1 MIQSPLA
8 IVAVLLGSIGFSL
21 LMVNS
26 FPWAKRLSAIIWVIF
41 TSALLSNVGLIPTDA
56 PVYGMLI
63 DFAVP
68 FAVCIILFTVNLADV
83 KSAGLPML
91 AAFALASLGTVLGVV
106 TASLTLDPLLAGLI
120 PEGAWKLAGPYTG
133 TYIGGS
139 LNFVGLWTGLGIDN
153 PELLGAAN
161 AVDNI
166 TLFPLYAIWM
176 VAPGLLASRWIVRKQ
191 WTAAGHDDDY
201 VEETTSSFVVQ
212 DVAVLAFLAVGVIAV
227 SPWLNETL
235 IVPFLPGA
243 PSILM
248 VSALALILG
257 QSPYV
262 RKLKGAWEI
271 GELAFLVFF
280 AAIGALIDFYLA
292 VVLSPSLFAYVLI
305 IMAVHFI
312 VLFGLG
318 RVFRMDPRVLT
329 MASVA
334 TKGGPALVPPV
345 AEALGIRH
353 LVLPGIIIGMLGYA
367 VGNFVGYFVAETVR
381 VLLG

>member
-1 MIQSPLA
+1 MLQSPIA
-8 IVAVLLGSIGFSL
+8 IIAVLLGAIGFSL

-56 PVYGMLI
+56 PVYGTLI

-83 KSAGLPML
+83 KNAGLPML
-91 AAFALASLGTVLGVV
+91 AAFALASLGTVLGVA
-106 TASLTLDPLLAGLI
+106 TASLTLDPFLAGLI
-120 PEGAWKLAGPYTG
+120 PDGAWKLAGPYTG

-166 TLFPLYAIWM
+166 TLFPLYAVWM
-176 VAPGLLASRWIVRKQ
+176 VAPGLLATRWVVHKK
-191 WTAAGHDDDY
+191 WKAAGRDSDY
-201 VEETTSSFVVQ
+201 VEEKAAAFVVQ
-212 DVAVLAFLAVGVIAV
+212 DVAQLVFMAVAVIAV
-227 SPWLNETL
+227 SPWLNEL
-235 IVPFLPGA
+235 LVKPFLPDS
-243 PSILM
+243 PDILM
-248 VSALALILG
+248 VTTLALILG
-257 QSPYV
+257 QSSYV
-262 RKLKGAWEI
+262 RGLKGAWEI
-271 GELAFLVFF
+271 GDLAFLVFF

-305 IMAVHFI
+305 IMIVHFL
-312 VLFGLG
+312 VLYGLG
-318 RVFRMDPRVLT
+318 WVFRMDPGVLT

-367 VGNFVGYFVAETVR
+367 VGNYIGYFVAETVR